1 MLARFLE
8 DFLEICLRVASNKKI
23 RNATSCKLGNI
34 TFKSQLEK
42 TVYNCLLEQGFNPQ
56 YEPKTFTLI
65 DGFDALTPFYDKE
78 TDNQYKKRKELGDY
92 SARKLVKKSRVIQG
106 IRYTPDFY
114 FKYNDLH
121 VFIEAKGL
129 ENDVFYIKKKLF
141 IRYLDKQPYDA
152 IYFEVY
158 TKKQLLQ
165 AIDII
170 RNYGKYLEDN
180 TAVNTDSTSEGL
192 SSCKEVS

>member
-1 MLARFLE
+1 M
-8 DFLEICLRVASNKKI
+8 VKNKKI
-23 RNATSCKLGNI
+23 RNATVCQTDSI

-65 DGFDALTPFYDKE
+65 DGFTANTPFYDKE
-78 TDNQYKKRKELGDY
+78 TDNQYKKRKEAGDFT
-92 SARKLVKKSRVIQG
+92 AKKLVKKSPAIQG

-114 FKYNDLH
+114 FKYGDLN
-121 VFIEAKGL
+121 VYIEAKGI

-141 IRYLDKQPYDA
+141 IRYLDMQPERS
-152 IYFEVY
+152 IYFEIY

-165 AIDII
+165 AIEII
-170 RNYGKYLEDN
+170 KNYETESITENRGAD
-180 TAVNTDSTSEGL
+180 TS
-192 SSCKEVS
+192 SP